1 MTNQKTR
8 IFIAEDFPLVIDAI
22 RSKIENS
29 SDEFEFV
36 GYAKDGIE
44 TLEKI
49 EKTQVDI
56 LILDIG
62 MPKMNGLEV
71 MQHLTKIQS
80 KIKVLVLT
88 MYDDFNHIREMLH
101 AGAKGYILK
110 NTSGQYVIEA
120 LCKIRDGEEYL
131 QNEVAQVGAKISL
144 MRGSSTNPQITIK
157 EILKLIT
164 PVEAELLRLLAED
177 FSAKEIAEITC
188 VSSKTVETRKK
199 NLMKKVQAKSEKGL
213 VRFGVENGFTQKN
226 SK

>member
-1 MTNQKTR
+1 MNNQKTR
-8 IFIAEDFPLVIDAI
+8 IFIAEDYPLVIDAI
-22 RSKIENS
+22 RSKIENA

-44 TLEKI
+44 TLESLK
-49 EKTQVDI
+49 KTPVDI

-71 MQHLTKIQS
+71 MQHLTKTQS

-88 MYDDFNHIREMLH
+88 MYDDFSHIREMLQ
-101 AGAKGYILK
+101 AGANGYILK
-110 NTSGQYVIEA
+110 NTSGQFVIEA

-144 MRGSSTNPQITIK
+144 MPNLSSNPQNTIK

-164 PVEAELLRLLAED
+164 PVEAELLKLLVED
-177 FSAKEIAEITC
+177 YSAKEIADKTS
-188 VSSKTVETRKK
+188 VSIKTVETRKK

-213 VRFGVENGFTQKN
+213 VRFGVENGFVDK
-226 SK
+226 K